1 MNVQDMYVY
10 TIEDI
15 GLKELRSLYGDHR
28 KLAHWQSCFDKE
40 ILRKNVVE
48 PISKKSS
55 NSSSYPYLVL
65 ISLAAT
71 INKSPQ
77 PHSLPPFELD
87 DYPPSPPPVF

>member
-28 KLAHWQSCFDKE
+28 KLAYWLSCFDKE
-40 ILRKNVVE
+40 ITQKECSGTNFEKVFQF
-48 PISKKSS
+48 SS
-55 NSSSYPYLVL
+55 CLYLVL

-71 INKSPQ
+71 INSLLSPIRF
-77 PHSLPPFELD
+77 PPLN
-87 DYPPSPPPVF
+87 